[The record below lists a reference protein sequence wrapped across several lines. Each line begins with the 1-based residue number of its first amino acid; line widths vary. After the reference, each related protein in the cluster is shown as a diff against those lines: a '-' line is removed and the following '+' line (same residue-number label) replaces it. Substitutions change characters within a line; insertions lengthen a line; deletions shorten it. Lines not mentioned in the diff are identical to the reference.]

1 MIKKPMTKIEQLKQ
15 REAEFLDFVPNMIA
29 ADLFQVFGVCPEE
42 PQSISEILKQISFK
56 LQETSFLL
64 RSYTPK
70 YPMRP
75 HVQKAIA
82 ELHAK
87 LALELNDLN
96 LLVSKMGKEQK
107 PCCQLSA
114 RLNHPLTA
122 VECHT
127 DLRRLLSRVLDW

>member
-1 MIKKPMTKIEQLKQ
+1 MIKKPMTKLEQLKQ
-15 REAEFLDFVPNMIA
+15 REAEFLESVPNMIG

-42 PQSISEILKQISFK
+42 PQSISRILNQISFK
-56 LQETSFLL
+56 LQETSLLL
-64 RSYTPK
+64 RSYTLK
-70 YPMRP
+70 YPLRP

-87 LALELNDLN
+87 LALDLNDLN
-96 LLVSKMGKEQK
+96 LLVSKMSKEQK

-114 RLNHPLTA
+114 RLNDPFTA
-122 VECHT
+122 VECRT